1 MYAINVSCNLIERR
15 KKKCSTRLRSCLNL
29 KNFLIDAQLQ
39 GVNRIRYS
47 VYAKYVRTVTHYV
60 VPLHASENPKYFFLA
75 SVNKKIV
82 FSQAVLVR
90 FIYMIE
96 IMCWNWIIRVR
107 IQNWS
112 TFKNCITDGK
122 QPTEK
127 KNFIYSSFRD
137 QISQFFL
144 CLQNVLIY
152 NFHLNWEW
160 LRYFSL
166 MAFIIIKSA
175 TFNSQI
181 IFFHVKTM
189 RRWIASYWVDRQKK
203 IRAAHKFHNKIK
215 LLLRGYLF

>member
-1 MYAINVSCNLIERR
+1 M

-47 VYAKYVRTVTHYV
+47 VYAKYVRTATHYV
-60 VPLHASENPKYFFLA
+60 VPLHASKNSKFDFFMA

-96 IMCWNWIIRVR
+96 IMCCNWIIRVR

-122 QPTEK
+122 SPTEK
-127 KNFIYSSFRD
+127 KNFIYSSFGD
-137 QISQFFL
+137 QISQFFS
-144 CLQNVLIY
+144 
-152 NFHLNWEW
+152 
-160 LRYFSL
+160 SL
-166 MAFIIIKSA
+166 FAKCI
-175 TFNSQI
+175 
-181 IFFHVKTM
+181 
-189 RRWIASYWVDRQKK
+189 D
-203 IRAAHKFHNKIK
+203 
-215 LLLRGYLF
+215 L